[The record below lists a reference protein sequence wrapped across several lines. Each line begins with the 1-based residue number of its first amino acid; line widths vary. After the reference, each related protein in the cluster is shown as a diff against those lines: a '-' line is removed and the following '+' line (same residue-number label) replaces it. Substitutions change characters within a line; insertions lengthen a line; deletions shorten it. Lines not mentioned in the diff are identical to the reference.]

1 MGLLVGVVVVIM
13 LCSNLA
19 HHRILIDLCSEA
31 GSTCNGGQS
40 VINPWFIIG
49 GVASSVCKKSDFIM

>member
-1 MGLLVGVVVVIM
+1 MYLYALITIVHIYLLIIM
-13 LCSNLA
+13 
-19 HHRILIDLCSEA
+19 LIDLCSEA

-49 GVASSVCKKSDFIM
+49 GVASSVCQKSDLIM